1 MTVNLHIERL
11 VLDGM
16 PAMADTRAVR
26 SALRSEL
33 VRLLQIGGL
42 SDEIRIGGALPH
54 LRSDPIYVQPAAP
67 PQRFAE
73 QVAGAVHGAIG
84 ASGTHRVGERGRY

>member
-1 MTVNLHIERL
+1 MTINLHIERL